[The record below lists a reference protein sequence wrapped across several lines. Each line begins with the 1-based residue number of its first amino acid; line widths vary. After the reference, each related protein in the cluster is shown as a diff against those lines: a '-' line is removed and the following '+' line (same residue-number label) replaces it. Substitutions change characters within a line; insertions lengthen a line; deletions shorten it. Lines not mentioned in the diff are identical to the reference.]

1 MSDAPR
7 ENPPLVPEGVV
18 LPAAP
23 AADAPQSAP
32 PSSPWG
38 APASPW
44 GAPQDQP
51 QADLEYLMTPEP
63 ERTVGPL
70 DIVKLAVLVLV
81 RKPHVLI
88 VLALASFGVELVG
101 ARLGEQLGSLVEH
114 LGGLFDRTPMAAW
127 LGVAVSGMMSWGVSL
142 LFQGPLV
149 GATIEASSDRA
160 PKRLLLEFLRRGLVN
175 LKTVIAVTGLTT
187 LYFLGVLIVAVL
199 ALRLVFLVG
208 GFLPG
213 LAGLAFVVAGMV
225 TILFYSIRFALG
237 LSLGIPIVL
246 VEETSAI
253 GALRRSW
260 SLTAN
265 NRYAIAFAAIIP
277 IFAFVIGWLL
287 LSVIALEALGLYLV
301 CSAVGML
308 LYAMALGPATYVV
321 FRDQIEGCRPDQLLE
336 RGRGVSRS

>member
-1 MSDAPR
+1 
-7 ENPPLVPEGVV
+7 
-18 LPAAP
+18 
-23 AADAPQSAP
+23 
-32 PSSPWG
+32 
-38 APASPW
+38 
-44 GAPQDQP
+44 
-51 QADLEYLMTPEP
+51 
-63 ERTVGPL
+63 
-70 DIVKLAVLVLV
+70 
-81 RKPHVLI
+81 
-88 VLALASFGVELVG
+88 
-101 ARLGEQLGSLVEH
+101 
-114 LGGLFDRTPMAAW
+114 MAAW